1 MNLVINKIKFKELER
16 VIKGLVYYDEP
27 MANHTSFKVGGPA
40 EILIMP
46 TVNED
51 IYNILKFSKENDIP
65 INVIGAGT
73 NLLVSDKGIKGIVI
87 KINSSLE
94 NIFFSDEKVKV
105 SAGVKVSKLL
115 RECMNKNLSGLEF
128 LTGIPGTV
136 GGATCMNAG
145 ISNQS
150 ISMFFLKGL
159 VIDMDNLDIKELS
172 HKDFFF
178 DYRWSIIQKGRKIIL
193 DAVFNLKKD
202 EFYEISERVKILQDK
217 RLRTQPLNL
226 PNAGCIWKNPPETFA
241 GKLIEEAGL
250 KGYSIGGA
258 SISNLHANFIVN
270 SNNAKAQ
277 DIYDLIRYVEETVY
291 NKFNICLERE
301 IKLFGLW

>member
-1 MNLVINKIKFKELER
+1 MNLVANKTKFKELER
-16 VIKGLVYYDEP
+16 IIKGMVYYDEP

-40 EILIMP
+40 EVLIIP
-46 TVNED
+46 SGNDD

-65 INVIGAGT
+65 ISVIGAGT
-73 NLLVSDKGIKGIVI
+73 NLLASDRGVEGIVV
-87 KINSSLE
+87 KINFPFDSIS
-94 NIFFSDEKVKV
+94 FSGERVKV
-105 SAGVKVSKLL
+105 SAGVRISKLL
-115 RECMNKNLSGLEF
+115 YECMNRNLSGLEF

-145 ISNQS
+145 IGTHS

-159 VIDMDNLDIKELS
+159 VIDMDTLEIKELS
-172 HKDFFF
+172 HKSFSF
-178 DYRWSIIQKGRKIIL
+178 DYRWSAIQKGRKIIL
-193 DAVFNLKKD
+193 DAVFALKED
-202 EFYEISERVKILQDK
+202 EFSEISQRVKTLQDK
-217 RLRTQPLNL
+217 RLKTQPLNL

-258 SISNLHANFIVN
+258 SISDLHANFIVN

-277 DIYDLIRYVEETVY
+277 DIYDLIRYVEDAVY